1 MSERFEHS
9 ASHDELRDDLAAYAL
24 GALEEPE
31 AERLRAHLEGCEE
44 CRRQL
49 RWLEPAVELLPRT
62 VEQLEAP
69 LRVRETL
76 LETVRREAPPEAREP
91 PRAPRESWWRRLGP
105 AVWRPATAVA
115 AAVMLVIGAV
125 AGYLIGEPNGGGT
138 TTLQAQAMPNAK
150 RASGTLAR
158 NGSSGILSVQGMPT
172 LASNQVYEVWVQRG
186 RTLEPSSLFVPR
198 SNHSAEAAVPDGLDG
213 ADAVLVTKEPRGGTR
228 QPTSSPV
235 LSVQVN

>member
-1 MSERFEHS
+1 MSDRFDHP
-9 ASHDELRDDLAAYAL
+9 AGHDEFRDDLAAYAL

-31 AERLRAHLEGCEE
+31 SERLRAHLEGCEE

-62 VEQLEAP
+62 VEQLEPPA
-69 LRVRETL
+69 RVRDSL
-76 LETVRREAPPEAREP
+76 LETVQAEAPPAAREP
-91 PRAPRESWWRRLGP
+91 PRPARDSWWRRLGLGM
-105 AVWRPATAVA
+105 WRPATAVA
-115 AAVMLVIGAV
+115 AAAMLVVGAV
-125 AGYLIGEPNGGGT
+125 AGYLIGEPNGAGT

-158 NGSSGILSVQGMPT
+158 NGNSGILRVQGMPT

-186 RTLEPSSLFVPR
+186 RKLEPSSLFVPR
-198 SNHSAEAAVPDGLDG
+198 TNHSAEAAVPDGLDG
-213 ADAVLVTKEPRGGTR
+213 ADAVLVTKEPRGGS
-228 QPTSSPV
+228 QKPTSSPV